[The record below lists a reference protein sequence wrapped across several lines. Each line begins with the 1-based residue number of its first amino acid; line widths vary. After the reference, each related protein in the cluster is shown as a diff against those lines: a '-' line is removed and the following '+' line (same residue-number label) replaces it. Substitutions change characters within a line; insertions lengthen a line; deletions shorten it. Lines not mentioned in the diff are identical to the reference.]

1 MNCDFLK
8 NGFYYLHR
16 VYDNGDK
23 RLFGVW
29 VILNGK
35 VWIIEDHEGFLE
47 ELLRNRQNL
56 NDKSYR
62 AIVGLA
68 HSIWSSMLLS
78 VIMIFTSSL
87 QLIQYYSFG
96 NNLTLWIGLLLPY
109 LIIWKIGW
117 NQSND
122 FKQIHFDMFYR
133 IFNMYQLSM
142 KT

>member
-68 HSIWSSMLLS
+68 HSKNWHIDCEP
-78 VIMIFTSSL
+78 IAE
-87 QLIQYYSFG
+87 G
-96 NNLTLWIGLLLPY
+96 
-109 LIIWKIGW
+109 
-117 NQSND
+117 
-122 FKQIHFDMFYR
+122 
-133 IFNMYQLSM
+133 
-142 KT
+142 